1 MNHDPLCPKWFDTVS
16 DQIECPT
23 CDLLTEATRR
33 GRRQVL
39 YAMDEAIETMER
51 KTRGEAM
58 LKDFLIVARNLRE
71 WYDKPAKA
79 EGERV

>member
-1 MNHDPLCPKWFDTVS
+1 
-16 DQIECPT
+16 
-23 CDLLTEATRR
+23 
-33 GRRQVL
+33 
-39 YAMDEAIETMER
+39 MDEAIETMER